1 MTSHQEDNAKIPP
14 QKSALSHSAI
24 SFLTPSSS
32 LSEVMPTITANGNR
46 TSHAN
51 GSTANNK
58 EGH

>member
-1 MTSHQEDNAKIPP
+1 MTSHQDNAKTPP